1 MPQLKQVTPNG
12 MLQAI
17 NQNFEELAP
26 LGGMIGL
33 GNLRV
38 ARFVFDAAVIANRP
52 IGPHGTGVFVPANA
66 IVCGGFVEVNTAMTG
81 DANATLAISIK
92 AANDIITAA
101 TVGGAPY
108 STIGIKAIVP
118 KANTPESTG
127 IKLTVAK
134 EIVCTVAVAALLTG
148 KLNGYIFFLEGDAS
162 A

>member
-1 MPQLKQVTPNG
+1 MPQLKQVTANG

-26 LGGMIGL
+26 LGSMIGL

-66 IVCGGFVEVNTAMTG
+66 IVCGGFVEVNTAVTG
-81 DANATLAISIK
+81 DAGATLAISIK
-92 AANDIITAA
+92 AANDIISATA
-101 TVGGAPY
+101 VGGAPY

-118 KANTPESTG
+118 KVNTPESTG
-127 IKLTVAK
+127 IKLAAAK

-148 KLNGYIFFLEGDAS
+148 KLNGYIVYLEGDAS

>member
-26 LGGMIGL
+26 LGSMIGL
-33 GNLRV
+33 GNFRV

-66 IVCGGFVEVNTAMTG
+66 IVCGGFVEVNTAVTG
-81 DANATLAISIK
+81 DAGATLAISIK
-92 AANDIITAA
+92 AANDIISATA
-101 TVGGAPY
+101 VGGAPY

-118 KANTPESTG
+118 KVNTPESTG
-127 IKLTVAK
+127 IKLAAAK

-148 KLNGYIFFLEGDAS
+148 KLNGYIVYLEGDAS